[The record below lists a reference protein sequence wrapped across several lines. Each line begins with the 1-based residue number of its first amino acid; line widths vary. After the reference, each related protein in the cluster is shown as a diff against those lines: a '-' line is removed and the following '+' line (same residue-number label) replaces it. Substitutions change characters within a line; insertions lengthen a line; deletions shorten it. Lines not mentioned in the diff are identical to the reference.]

1 MRAGMAC
8 TDKLGHMEATG
19 LDMGEITYIKDRLAI
34 TIHDDGS
41 TSSYPV
47 DKCDLCN
54 EWVST
59 SGGFSVR
66 DHGGEVLTW
75 LCVSCRA

>member
-1 MRAGMAC
+1 MPADMAGNGIRWQVA
-8 TDKLGHMEATG
+8 GSGIE
-19 LDMGEITYIKDRLAI
+19 MGEITYIKDRIAV

-47 DKCDLCN
+47 DKCDTCN
-54 EWVST
+54 QWVST

-75 LCVSCRA
+75 LCIQCRA

>member
-1 MRAGMAC
+1 MPADMARK
-8 TDKLGHMEATG
+8 DKLGHVEAAG
-19 LDMGEITYIKDRLAI
+19 VEMGEITYIKDRIAVK
-34 TIHDDGS
+34 IHDDGS

-47 DKCDLCN
+47 DKCDTCN

-66 DHGGEVLTW
+66 DHTGEVLTW
-75 LCVSCRA
+75 LCIQCRA

>member
-1 MRAGMAC
+1 MPADMASHGLRWQVAGA
-8 TDKLGHMEATG
+8 G
-19 LDMGEITYIKDRLAI
+19 LKMGEITYIKDRIAV

-41 TSSYPV
+41 TSSYLV
-47 DKCDLCN
+47 DKCDTCN

-66 DHGGEVLTW
+66 DHAGEVLTW
-75 LCVSCRA
+75 LCIQCRA